1 MRSSDPGGEV
11 RHGPTL
17 ADASR
22 PPSLPTPGEGDAT
35 ELGADLRHVR
45 SWIFDL
51 DDTLYPPESQF
62 MRLIQQRINDYVVR
76 TVSLPADQAM
86 TVQRGYLRDYGASL
100 AGLMAHYRID
110 PHDFLAEV
118 HDVPLD
124 VLTPDPGL
132 RAGLERLDG
141 PRIVFTNGSTAH
153 ARRVLDRLEL
163 TDLFDGLFSLE
174 DADLIPKPDPR
185 TFARMTGRFGV
196 DPTTAAFFEDTLRNL
211 APAQAIGMTTVLVGA
226 RALEAEADF
235 VDHRAAALGPF
246 LATAVL
252 AGDTR

>member
-1 MRSSDPGGEV
+1 MSAEPV
-11 RHGPTL
+11 
-17 ADASR
+17 A
-22 PPSLPTPGEGDAT
+22 AT
-35 ELGADLRHVR
+35 EIGADLRHIR

-76 TVSLPADQAM
+76 TSGLPADEAM
-86 TVQRGYLRDYGASL
+86 VVQKSYLNEYGTSL

-124 VLTPDPGL
+124 VLKPDPGL
-132 RAGLERLDG
+132 RAALERLDG
-141 PRIVFTNGSTAH
+141 PRIVFTNGSKAH
-153 ARRVLDRLEL
+153 AERVIERLAL
-163 TDLFDGLFSLE
+163 ADLFDGLFSLE

-185 TFARMTGRFGV
+185 TFARMTERFGV
-196 DPTTAAFFEDTLRNL
+196 APESAAFFEDTVRNL
-211 APAQAIGMTTVLVGA
+211 APAHAIGMTTVLVGT
-226 RALEAEADF
+226 RAHDPDIAF

-246 LATAVL
+246 LATARL
-252 AGDTR
+252 PGDA

>member
-1 MRSSDPGGEV
+1 MSAEPV
-11 RHGPTL
+11 
-17 ADASR
+17 A
-22 PPSLPTPGEGDAT
+22 AT
-35 ELGADLRHVR
+35 EIGADLRRIR

-76 TVSLPADQAM
+76 TSGLPADEAM
-86 TVQRGYLRDYGASL
+86 VVQKNYLNEYGTSL

-124 VLTPDPGL
+124 VLKPDPGL
-132 RAGLERLDG
+132 RAALERLDG
-141 PRIVFTNGSTAH
+141 PRIVFTNGSKAH
-153 ARRVLDRLEL
+153 AERVIERLAL
-163 TDLFDGLFSLE
+163 ADLFDGLFSLE

-185 TFARMTGRFGV
+185 TFARMTERFGV
-196 DPTTAAFFEDTLRNL
+196 APESAAFFEDTVRNL
-211 APAQAIGMTTVLVGA
+211 QPAHAIGMTTVLVGT
-226 RALEAEADF
+226 RAHDPDIAF

-246 LATAVL
+246 LATARL
-252 AGDTR
+252 NGDA